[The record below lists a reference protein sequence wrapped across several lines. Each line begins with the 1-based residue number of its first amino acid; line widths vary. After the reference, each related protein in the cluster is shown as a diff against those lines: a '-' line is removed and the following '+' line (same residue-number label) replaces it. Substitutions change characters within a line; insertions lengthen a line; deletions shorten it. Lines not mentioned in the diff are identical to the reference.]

1 MNIKDIGKKV
11 NFTLKTKP
19 EKVIMAASLSTAL
32 AILTI
37 SDKKKK
43 GKPNFFQRTKKY
55 YDSIDRLLVKT
66 VAKNAAEEEKRKA
79 AEKEFSHKKLRDME
93 IIDAIPID
101 LSETE
106 Q

>member
-1 MNIKDIGKKV
+1 MNMKDIGKKV
-11 NFTLKTKP
+11 NITLNTKP
-19 EKVIMAASLSTAL
+19 EKVIMAASISTAL

-43 GKPNFFQRTKKY
+43 GRPGFVKRAKKY
-55 YDSIDRLLVKT
+55 YSSIDRLLAAT
-66 VAKNAAEEEKRKA
+66 VAKNAAEDEKRRA

-93 IIDAIPID
+93 MIDAIPID

-106 Q
+106 K

>member
-11 NFTLKTKP
+11 DITLNTKP

-43 GKPNFFQRTKKY
+43 GKPNFIQRTKRY
-55 YDSIDRLLVKT
+55 YNSIDKLLVAT
-66 VAKNAAEEEKRKA
+66 VAKRAAEDEKRKA

-93 IIDAIPID
+93 MIDAIPID

-106 Q
+106 K